1 MATHLIH
8 KSSDKI
14 TRELEQVNL
23 KLDQM
28 LKSDALEK
36 GLAAIVKELSAIKD
50 KVGKLD
56 LPKDVEKA
64 LRKLPKKLDNIAE
77 EIEDCCDCWEDKT
90 GDIKLADIG
99 TSTDIGKAL
108 AKAGIKDPKD
118 LVGTSAES
126 SKAVARAIH
135 QKIMQATKGSNN
147 KIPSRKQILL
157 LVIEARAKLKPA
169 LKA

>member
-28 LKSDALEK
+28 LKADALEK
-36 GLAAIVKELSAIKD
+36 GLAAIVKELGAIKD
-50 KVGKLD
+50 KIGKLD

-64 LRKLPKKLDNIAE
+64 FRKLPKKLDNIAE
-77 EIEDCCDCWEDKT
+77 EIEDCCDCWKDKP
-90 GDIKLADIG
+90 GEIKLADIG
-99 TSTDIGKAL
+99 ASTETGKAL
-108 AKAGIKDPKD
+108 AGAGIRDAKDI
-118 LVGTSAES
+118 VGTSAES
-126 SKAVARAIH
+126 PEAVARALY
-135 QKIMQATKGSNN
+135 QKLRQAGKGSAA
-147 KIPSRKQILL
+147 KIPSRKQILQ

-169 LKA
+169 